1 MNSNDIKQEAFK
13 LGARLCGIASVN
25 RFIDAPIGFGPLDLF
40 PKTQSAIAFAKQI
53 PKGSLDLPTNIPY
66 TVIENIS
73 LHETHRIAW
82 EIVLFVEAHGYNA
95 VIVPSEPYE
104 YWDAVN
110 KTGKGLVSL
119 KHIAYQCGLGAWG
132 KNKLLYN
139 PQIGNL
145 MRIGAVLTDAVLES
159 DSIIETQICKPN
171 CRLCISSCPSGALS
185 AKGMEQL
192 KCREYGQTNTPK
204 GDPVYSC
211 NVCRKVCPNVFGF
224 AYNGNSII
232 SV

>member
-1 MNSNDIKQEAFK
+1 MNSNDVKQEAFK
-13 LGARLCGIASVN
+13 LGARLCGIASVD
-25 RFIDAPIGFGPLDLF
+25 RFIGAPKGFGPLDLF

-66 TVIENIS
+66 TVIEHIS

-82 EIVLFVEAHGYNA
+82 EIVLFVEAHGHNA

-132 KNKLLYN
+132 KNQLLYN

-145 MRIGAVLTDAVLES
+145 MRIGAVLTDATLES
-159 DSIIETQICKPN
+159 DPIIEKQICKPN

-185 AKGMEQL
+185 ASGLEQL
-192 KCREYGQTNTPK
+192 KCREFAQTNTPK

-224 AYNGNSII
+224 VYKEN
-232 SV
+232 